1 MYLDFL
7 NYQKFYNSSIGKL
20 LANHIEFRL
29 KKYCYLYD
37 NQNIGCFGYS
47 LPYLNFL
54 KITIYHYHTAI
65 QKEWVYQMKIL
76 LIQIKY

>member
-20 LANHIEFRL
+20 LAHHIELNL

-47 LPYLNFL
+47 LPYLSFKKL
-54 KITIYHYHTAI
+54 QFIVI
-65 QKEWVYQMKIL
+65 IL
-76 LIQIKY
+76 LFKENGNIK